1 MQYIQYIRGN
11 AFRLSCIQLI
21 YKKTYQSCKLH
32 LLAAATVALWLVAG
46 YISEESN
53 TYIMARA
60 RKNADFGADILK
72 IYNGF
77 GTPLYGFTG
86 ILKSKPKVAD
96 RSRGVLIGGHL
107 GGGGSN
113 RGPGWK

>member
-1 MQYIQYIRGN
+1 
-11 AFRLSCIQLI
+11 
-21 YKKTYQSCKLH
+21 
-32 LLAAATVALWLVAG
+32 
-46 YISEESN
+46 
-53 TYIMARA
+53 MARA

-77 GTPLYGFTG
+77 GKPLYGFTG

-96 RSRGVLIGGHL
+96 QSRGVLIGGHL

-113 RGPGWK
+113 RGRDGSDGGPPGPGRGVNLHLRSVAGQCYFHTYSKGEICHFSKE